1 MNQFATPK
9 VFQAKPSNLKK
20 KLALVAFAVGA
31 IAFTLA
37 VTGVIGTAN
46 GGPFF
51 AGGLVV
57 IAFAFR
63 FWFMQVRSGP
73 TAVTFDAGGMTIAN
87 RSSSNT
93 IAWAELESIR
103 YRTWRGGYYW
113 EFKSRS
119 RKKTPDYYVDGLAS
133 TQLDEPRET
142 ISLIKLPGVL
152 IELFYNPLGLKGAT
166 D

>member
-37 VTGVIGTAN
+37 VTGVISSAN

-57 IAFAFR
+57 MAFAVR
-63 FWFMQVRSGP
+63 FWLMQVRSGP
-73 TAVTFDAGGMTIAN
+73 TAVTFDAGGITIAN

-103 YRTWRGGYYW
+103 YRAWRGGHYW
-113 EFKSRS
+113 EFKRRGS
-119 RKKTPDYYVDGLAS
+119 KKTMDYYVDGLTS
-133 TQLDEPRET
+133 TQLDELRET
-142 ISLIKLPGVL
+142 ISTIKLPGVL
-152 IELFYNPLGLKGAT
+152 IELFYNPLGIKGAT